1 MTQRPEVPL
10 ESFQSNHHLLKAG
23 STWTGCSGLCPGWFG
38 IFPGMEAL
46 PVLPQQ
52 TAQSLSVLQ
61 QYIFLLCLNRI
72 LSISQYL
79 FCLWSDLWAPLR
91 KVWLC
96 FLFCPHQVFIHTDR
110 IPPEPSILQ
119 DDHYSLILSLYVRC
133 SSPLITLWP
142 FSGLPASLFKRIN
155 LFSRDAGEPSSEHNT
170 QVCLTRAEQKERITS
185 LDLLA

>member
-1 MTQRPEVPL
+1 MTQNPEVPL

-61 QYIFLLCLNRI
+61 QYLFLLCLNRI

-119 DDHYSLILSLYVRC
+119 DEQSLFSHPLLICQMLQSLNHFVAF
-133 SSPLITLWP
+133 LWTP
-142 FSGLPASLFKRIN
+142 CISFQENQSLFKRCWG
-155 LFSRDAGEPSSEHNT
+155 A
-170 QVCLTRAEQKERITS
+170 QQ
-185 LDLLA
+185 